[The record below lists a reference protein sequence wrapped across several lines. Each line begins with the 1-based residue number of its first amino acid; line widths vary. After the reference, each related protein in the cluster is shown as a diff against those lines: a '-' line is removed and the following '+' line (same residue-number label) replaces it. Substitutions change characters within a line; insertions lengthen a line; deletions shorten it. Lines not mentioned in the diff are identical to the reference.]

1 MFYTGRHGN
10 VQTNGV
16 NNPGTTCKIIKHF
29 IERSVMFSLTG
40 SEAEDVE
47 ILSQVGLN
55 GVPCDAPVAD
65 LIAAKHTCQRPAG
78 HGAVREFAE
87 YILTLKKKSSSHENQ
102 DRIDRAH
109 F

>member
-1 MFYTGRHGN
+1 
-10 VQTNGV
+10 
-16 NNPGTTCKIIKHF
+16 
-29 IERSVMFSLTG
+29 MFSLTG

-65 LIAAKHTCQRPAG
+65 LIAAKYTCQRSAG

-87 YILTLKKKSSSHENQ
+87 YILTMKKKSSSHENQ
-102 DRIDRAH
+102 DHIDRAN

>member
-1 MFYTGRHGN
+1 
-10 VQTNGV
+10 
-16 NNPGTTCKIIKHF
+16 
-29 IERSVMFSLTG
+29 MFSLTG
-40 SEAEDVE
+40 SEAEDVD

-65 LIAAKHTCQRPAG
+65 LIAAKYICQRPAG
-78 HGAVREFAE
+78 HGAIREFAE
-87 YILTLKKKSSSHENQ
+87 YILTLEKKSMSQVHQ